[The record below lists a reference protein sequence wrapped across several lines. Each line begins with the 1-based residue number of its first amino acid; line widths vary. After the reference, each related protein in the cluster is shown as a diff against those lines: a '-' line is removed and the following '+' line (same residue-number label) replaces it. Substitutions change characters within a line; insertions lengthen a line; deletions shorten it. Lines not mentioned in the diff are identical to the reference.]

1 MKNLVQIEG
10 NLGQDPV
17 HTQLSSGKHV
27 TRLSIAVNKSWT
39 KGKEKKQTTDWFRV
53 ECWDKLALPASRLKK
68 ADAVF
73 VQGELRT
80 SEYVKDGVTI
90 PAVSIVAGHL
100 RKIDFSIFSK
110 ADSPEPAANGSAG
123 TSSGRRRTCPILN
136 RPDREGRSPSG
147 LRLFHFFPP
156 RP

>member
-17 HTQLSSGKHV
+17 HTQLSGGKHV

-53 ECWDKLALPASRLKK
+53 ECWDKLAQPASRLKK

-110 ADSPEPAANGSAG
+110 ADTPEPAANGSDA
-123 TSSGRRRTCPILN
+123 
-136 RPDREGRSPSG
+136 PDQQAVEEPVSY
-147 LRLFHFFPP
+147 
-156 RP
+156 

>member
-53 ECWDKLALPASRLKK
+53 ECWDKLAQPASRLKK

-73 VQGELRT
+73 VEGELRT
-80 SEYVKDGVTI
+80 GEYLKDGATI
-90 PAVSIVAGHL
+90 PAISIVAGHL
-100 RKIDFSIFSK
+100 RKIDFSIFTK
-110 ADSPEPAANGSAG
+110 ADAADPAADGSDA
-123 TSSGRRRTCPILN
+123 RDQQPA
-136 RPDREGRSPSG
+136 EEQVPS
-147 LRLFHFFPP
+147 
-156 RP
+156 

>member
-17 HTQLSSGKHV
+17 HTQLSSGKHI
-27 TRLSIAVNKSWT
+27 TRLSIAVNKTWT
-39 KGKEKKQTTDWFRV
+39 KGKEKKETTDWFRV
-53 ECWDKLALPASRLKK
+53 ECWDKLAQPASRLKK

-90 PAVSIVAGHL
+90 PVVSIVAGHL

-110 ADSPEPAANGSAG
+110 ADTPEPAENGSDAPG
-123 TSSGRRRTCPILN
+123 QQAAEEPV
-136 RPDREGRSPSG
+136 PY
-147 LRLFHFFPP
+147 
-156 RP
+156 

>member
-27 TRLSIAVNKSWT
+27 TRLNIAVNKTWT

-53 ECWDKLALPASRLKK
+53 ECWDKLAQPASRLKK

-80 SEYVKDGVTI
+80 SEYVKDGMTI

-100 RKIDFSIFSK
+100 RKIDFSIF
-110 ADSPEPAANGSAG
+110 ANTDAH
-123 TSSGRRRTCPILN
+123 
-136 RPDREGRSPSG
+136 EQQPS
-147 LRLFHFFPP
+147 
-156 RP
+156 

>member
-27 TRLSIAVNKSWT
+27 TRLSIAVNKTWT
-39 KGKEKKQTTDWFRV
+39 KGKEKKQTTDRFRV
-53 ECWDKLALPASRLKK
+53 ECWDKLPQPASRLKK

-110 ADSPEPAANGSAG
+110 ADTAEAAAN
-123 TSSGRRRTCPILN
+123 SSEAPEQQELTTNSKNLAAIPLTC
-136 RPDREGRSPSG
+136 E
-147 LRLFHFFPP
+147 
-156 RP
+156 

>member
-1 MKNLVQIEG
+1 MTSTAN
-10 NLGQDPV
+10 
-17 HTQLSSGKHV
+17 
-27 TRLSIAVNKSWT
+27 
-39 KGKEKKQTTDWFRV
+39 
-53 ECWDKLALPASRLKK
+53 ASRLKK

-110 ADSPEPAANGSAG
+110 ADTPEPAANGADASEQQAAEE
-123 TSSGRRRTCPILN
+123 PI
-136 RPDREGRSPSG
+136 PY
-147 LRLFHFFPP
+147 
-156 RP
+156 

>member
-1 MKNLVQIEG
+1 MKNLAQIEG
-10 NLGQDPV
+10 NLGQDPIY
-17 HTQLSSGKHV
+17 TQLSSGKHV
-27 TRLSIAVNKSWT
+27 TRLSIAVNRTWT

-53 ECWDKLALPASRLKK
+53 ECWGTLALPASRLKR

-100 RKIDFSIFSK
+100 RKIDFSIFAK
-110 ADSPEPAANGSAG
+110 TDAPEAAANGSDA
-123 TSSGRRRTCPILN
+123 PEQDQAEE
-136 RPDREGRSPSG
+136 PDTVT
-147 LRLFHFFPP
+147 H
-156 RP
+156 

>member
-10 NLGQDPV
+10 NLGQAPV

-27 TRLSIAVNKSWT
+27 TRLSVAVNKSWT
-39 KGKEKKQTTDWFRV
+39 KGKDKKQTTDWFRV

-68 ADAVF
+68 ADAVL

-90 PAVSIVAGHL
+90 PAVSIVASHL

-110 ADSPEPAANGSAG
+110 TDAPDPAANGSNAPEQQP
-123 TSSGRRRTCPILN
+123 SEEPI
-136 RPDREGRSPSG
+136 P
-147 LRLFHFFPP
+147 F
-156 RP
+156 